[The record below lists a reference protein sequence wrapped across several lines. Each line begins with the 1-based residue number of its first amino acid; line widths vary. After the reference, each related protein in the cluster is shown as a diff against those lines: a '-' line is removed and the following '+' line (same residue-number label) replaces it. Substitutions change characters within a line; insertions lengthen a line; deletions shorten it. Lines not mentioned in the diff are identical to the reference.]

1 MMESVYFEK
10 KGRTNTLDT
19 LKYAYNVAKEERIET
34 IIVAST
40 TGASALEA
48 IKIYDESF
56 QLIIVTHHDGFRDI
70 GNEFPVSIRDEIL
83 QKRPTTI
90 FHTGTHAF
98 AGLERSF
105 RLTHQTMLP
114 IEMMAITLRKCFG
127 EGTKVCMEMAI
138 MVSDAGIIDTTKDI
152 ISIAGTG
159 RGLDTAWIVKP
170 SYSNKLF
177 DLKMKVPICKPRNF

>member
-1 MMESVYFEK
+1 METIYFEK
-10 KGRTNTLDT
+10 TGRINTLET
-19 LKYAYNVAKEERIET
+19 LKCALSAAKEMKIDT
-34 IIVAST
+34 IVVAST
-40 TGASALEA
+40 GGASALEA
-48 IKIYDESF
+48 IKIFDESY
-56 QLIIVTHHDGFRDI
+56 QLVIVTHHDGFRDI
-70 GNEFPVSIRDEIL
+70 GNEFPTHIKEEIL

-105 RLTHQTMLP
+105 RLHQQTMLP
-114 IEMMAITLRKCFG
+114 IEMIAITIRKCFG
-127 EGTKVCMEMAI
+127 EGTKVTMEMTI
-138 MVSDAGIIDTTKDI
+138 MVSDAGLIDTTKDI

-170 SYSNKLF
+170 SYSNSLF

>member
-1 MMESVYFEK
+1 MESIYFEK
-10 KGRTNTLDT
+10 TGRTNTVDT
-19 LKYAYNVAKEERIET
+19 LKHAYAAAKELT
-34 IIVAST
+34 ITTIVVAST
-40 TGASALEA
+40 AGESALEA
-48 IKIYDESF
+48 KKIFDESF

-70 GNEFPVSIRDEIL
+70 GNEFPVSIKEEIL
-83 QKRPTTI
+83 QERPSTI

-105 RLTHQTMLP
+105 RLKHQTMLP
-114 IEMMAITLRKCFG
+114 IEMIAITLRRCFG
-127 EGTKVCMEMAI
+127 EGTKVTLEIAI

-177 DLKMKVPICKPRNF
+177 DLKMKMLICKPKNF